1 MIGKTMMV
9 ATAALALAACGSE
22 EEPAANNAVTEII
35 VRSDTQ
41 KQLFELND
49 LNRAIALKRAIRDFG
64 PGCLR
69 VVESGFVGRYKNMD
83 YWTATCQDE
92 YDRDRQWALFIGA
105 NDSVQVRLCEDV
117 AKVGLPACTATAN
130 QMTHEEPPTIPGVGG
145 E

>member
-1 MIGKTMMV
+1 MIGKSMMV
-9 ATAALALAACGSE
+9 ATSALALVACGSE
-22 EEPAANNAVTEII
+22 QEPAANNAVTEIL

-83 YWTATCQDE
+83 YWTATCEDE

-117 AKVGLPACTATAN
+117 AKVGLPACAATAN
-130 QMTHEEPPTIPGVGG
+130 QMTHKEPPTTPGVGG